1 MHPTRRDPQSPW
13 SILEAPVPS
22 ESGVYPIGVFSDA
35 EVAMS
40 LEEAEETLA
49 SFETIARSR
58 RLATKRDRG

>member
-1 MHPTRRDPQSPW
+1 MKHPT
-13 SILEAPVPS
+13 
-22 ESGVYPIGVFSDA
+22 SGKKLGYVVQVFSDA

-58 RLATKRDRG
+58 RLAHQRDRG